1 MSDHCY
7 GMCSY
12 IPRLR
17 GVQTVCCPV
26 LSSAPRVC
34 EYKTSIE
41 LLCMAATACYVIPY
55 APYFFSL
62 ILSFPQLHMHTA
74 DRVSAAKSKYPLHG
88 RNNKLLH
95 STSRRRRVSPPRV
108 AALHVCNMRT
118 RRLSIC
124 FLNKILSPKKRK
136 ILQKRKKWERAIPG
150 ILGHAIERLLT
161 MMLNLP
167 APVRWC
173 RWRV

>member
-1 MSDHCY
+1 MSDQCY

-41 LLCMAATACYVIPY
+41 LLYMAATVRHSLRSL
-55 APYFFSL
+55 FFLSHP
-62 ILSFPQLHMHTA
+62 LSFPQLHMHTA

-124 FLNKILSPKKRK
+124 FLNKILSQKKRK
-136 ILQKRKKWERAIPG
+136 ILTEEKKMGACNPGYFRACDREVADHDAEPTG
-150 ILGHAIERLLT
+150 TR
-161 MMLNLP
+161 
-167 APVRWC
+167 
-173 RWRV
+173 

>member
-124 FLNKILSPKKRK
+124 FLNKILSQKKRK
-136 ILQKRKKWERAIPG
+136 ILTEEKKMGACNPGYFRACDREVADHDAEPTG
-150 ILGHAIERLLT
+150 TR
-161 MMLNLP
+161 
-167 APVRWC
+167 
-173 RWRV
+173 

>member
-1 MSDHCY
+1 MSDQCY

-41 LLCMAATACYVIPY
+41 LLCMAATACNVILTLLI
-55 APYFFSL
+55 FSHL

-124 FLNKILSPKKRK
+124 FLNKILFPKERK
-136 ILQKRKKWERAIPG
+136 ILTEEKKMGACNPGYFRACDREVADHDAEPTG
-150 ILGHAIERLLT
+150 TR
-161 MMLNLP
+161 
-167 APVRWC
+167 
-173 RWRV
+173 